1 MADQETKGGMR
12 ANMARILGRTPSPQT
27 KEEQIAYLQIL
38 DWINKAGG
46 RGAGGAGGAGGS
58 PLSSL
63 LSRGEKLPAEM
74 ATRNWPSGRQTPRS
88 WIKERLR
95 GSNVPGA
102 RLGQWMK
109 NGLFTNT
116 PWRTTKT
123 LKNIPYDLLKSIQ
136 GDVLLR
142 DTAQSG
148 KVPRELK
155 SFGEIKKD
163 VHSIAS
169 AKANLSLGPPKRGEA
184 FNSAAR
190 QSALLK
196 KILARLAL
204 KGIPIAG
211 AAASA
216 VSDAH
221 RKFTDP
227 EYTTP
232 AYLLDQAENVSYLGG
247 LGTGLAGSGI
257 RLAGEKGV
265 EAIKEQMEKFRN
277 LSDLEKFKLIGG
289 LEWPLKYWKDNAA
302 FRRGDYDY

>member
-1 MADQETKGGMR
+1 MADGDKQGGMK
-12 ANMARILGRTPSPQT
+12 ANMARILGRTPPPQT
-27 KEEQIAYLQIL
+27 AEEQIAYLQIL
-38 DWINKAGG
+38 DWIKKTGG
-46 RGAGGAGGAGGS
+46 RGAAGGGG

-63 LSRGEKLPAEM
+63 LTPGQKVPAEM
-74 ATRNWPSGRQTPRS
+74 RTRNWPSERQTPRT

-102 RLGQWMK
+102 RLGQWMDTLTGK
-109 NGLFTNT
+109 FATT
-116 PWRTTKT
+116 PWRATKT
-123 LKNIPYDLLKSIQ
+123 LKDIPYDLLKAI
-136 GDVLLR
+136 
-142 DTAQSG
+142 QSG

-155 SFGEIKKD
+155 SLGEIKKD

-169 AKANLSLGPPKRGEA
+169 AKANQALGPPKRGEA

-196 KILARLAL
+196 KGLGRLAL
-204 KGIPIAG
+204 KGIPIVGAG
-211 AAASA
+211 ASA

-221 RKFTDP
+221 RFYTDP
-227 EYTTP
+227 TYTTP

-265 EAIKEQMEKFRN
+265 EAIKEQMEAFRN

-289 LEWPLKYWKDNAA
+289 LEGPLKYWKDNAA

>member
-1 MADQETKGGMR
+1 MADGDKQGGMK
-12 ANMARILGRTPSPQT
+12 ANMARILGRTPPPQT
-27 KEEQIAYLQIL
+27 AEEQIAYLQIL
-38 DWINKAGG
+38 DWIKKTGG
-46 RGAGGAGGAGGS
+46 RGAAGGGG

-63 LSRGEKLPAEM
+63 LTPGQKVPAEM
-74 ATRNWPSGRQTPRS
+74 RTRNWPSERQTPRT
-88 WIKERLR
+88 WIQERLR

-102 RLGQWMK
+102 RRGQWLDTRTGK
-109 NGLFTNT
+109 FATT
-116 PWRTTKT
+116 PWRATKT
-123 LKNIPYDLLKSIQ
+123 LKNIPYDVLKYIQ
-136 GDVLLR
+136 GNVLLR
-142 DTAQSG
+142 DTAEGG

-155 SFGEIKKD
+155 SLGEIKKD

-169 AKANLSLGPPKRGEA
+169 AKANQSLGPPKAGEA

-196 KILARLAL
+196 KGLGRLAL

-289 LEWPLKYWKDNAA
+289 LEFPLKYWKDNAA